1 MANRTITFN
10 LPDGQEDA
18 LILEFATFH
27 GWTSDNGFTTAAWA
41 KKVLAEV
48 IKESIKNYR
57 VGTAV
62 GIARTQKETEVNA
75 LVIT

>member
-27 GWTSDNGFTTAAWA
+27 GWTSDNGFTATAWV

-48 IKESIKNYR
+48 IKESIKTNR
-57 VGTAV
+57 V
-62 GIARTQKETEVNA
+62 GIAVVDARIEKEIEVSA
-75 LVIT
+75 LNIT